1 VDKAVEPEPEAEAAD
16 PDIAK
21 EQQRLRK
28 KVTELMKK
36 QKVRQVRHLVKKQ
49 DNARPWGQDAHA
61 KVCFFFLLSYYG
73 LMIDVLLLYLMIL
86 SFSVL

>member
-1 VDKAVEPEPEAEAAD
+1 VEKAVEPEAEANAEATD

-61 KVCFFFLLSYYG
+61 KVCFFFF
-73 LMIDVLLLYLMIL
+73 
-86 SFSVL
+86 FSLTNIMG